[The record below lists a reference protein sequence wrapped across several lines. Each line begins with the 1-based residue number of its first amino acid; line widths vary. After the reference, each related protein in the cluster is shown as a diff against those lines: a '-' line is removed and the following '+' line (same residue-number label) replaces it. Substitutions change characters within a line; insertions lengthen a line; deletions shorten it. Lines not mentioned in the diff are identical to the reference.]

1 MKIIP
6 SQLRDL
12 RVRTMKGGVA
22 LVTLSLALGL
32 TASATDPA
40 LQAKPQPPQTN
51 KGRRWFQVGL
61 ASWYGKYFQGKP
73 TANGES
79 YDMNGLTCAHRS
91 LPLGSWIRVT
101 NIRNRKSVF
110 VRVNDRGP
118 VPEDRIV
125 DLSYGAAKAVGLSGV
140 GRVKL
145 EPFRPGDSEMTKQ
158 FVAQLHLPYIP
169 AFGQ

>member
-40 LQAKPQPPQTN
+40 PQAKPQPPQTN
-51 KGRRWFQVGL
+51 KGRRWLQVGL

-101 NIRNRKSVF
+101 NLRNRKSVF

-118 VPEDRIV
+118 MPENRIV
-125 DLSYGAAKAVGLSGV
+125 DLSYGAAKAVGLGGV

-145 EPFRPGDSEMTKQ
+145 EPFRPDDSEMAKQ